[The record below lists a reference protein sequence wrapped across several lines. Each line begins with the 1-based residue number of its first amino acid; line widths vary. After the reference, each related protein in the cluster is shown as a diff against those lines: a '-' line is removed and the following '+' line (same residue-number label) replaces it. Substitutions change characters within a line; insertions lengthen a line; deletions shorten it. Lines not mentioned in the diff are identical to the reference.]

1 LRLILCALLFNVS
14 LGPGAT
20 QFTQRRWEEL
30 TVQIQTKVIV
40 KDLVLRTKMFF
51 GWIERN
57 FVFAVLVDCALAQL
71 IAVGRIATSE
81 IFVFSRAIEDAVD
94 MALMR
99 SRSEAELARMV
110 TQINNLK
117 ELSTVWDEA
126 KSRNLLNCNLAP
138 PAVTKDSAGA
148 KSLIV
153 VRNLHYSRGT
163 ATVRADHLEL
173 KAGTYALT
181 GPNGS
186 GKSTLFRVLMS
197 CKTNERSI
205 DLPTSITLSTPAEP
219 FIEEDDLE
227 RELACEDADAGSE
240 EADIGADGTIDTAGR
255 KLAEIAKDIHPRLSI
270 TMPSS
275 HVVEISQT
283 FYWPLYSK
291 PIDWIYQDHVTETRD
306 EEELQKRVRRVAEE
320 LHSLQFTQTMGNDQE
335 EAVEADSDSEVIPV
349 SSSDDA
355 IKGIMN
361 DLLEEKEDWFGD
373 LSGGQKSKVELVRKV
388 FLHDECP
395 HVLLVDETMAPLD
408 PTSKSLVMAKLK
420 KFCSAS
426 VVIVIYHS
434 DVGREHDGGEGE
446 MVECVPSNDFFD
458 GNIHVENRVIQLRP
472 IC

>member
-1 LRLILCALLFNVS
+1 VS

-20 QFTQRRWEEL
+20 HFTKRRWEEL
-30 TVQIQTKVIV
+30 TVQIQTKEIV
-40 KDLVLRTKMFF
+40 KDLVNRTKQFF
-51 GWIERN
+51 AWIERN
-57 FVFAVLVDCALAQL
+57 FVFSVLVDCALAQL
-71 IAVGRIATSE
+71 IAVGRIATTE

-110 TQINNLK
+110 TQVNNLK
-117 ELSTVWDEA
+117 ELSTVWEKA
-126 KSRNLLNCNLAP
+126 KSRNLLNCNVAP
-138 PAVTKDSAGA
+138 PAVTKDSVGA

-153 VRNLHYSRGT
+153 VRHLHYSRGT

-197 CKTNERSI
+197 CRTNERSI
-205 DLPTSITLSTPAEP
+205 DLPPSITLSTPFEP
-219 FIEEDDLE
+219 LIEADDLE
-227 RELACEDADAGSE
+227 RELACEAADEGTGSE
-240 EADIGADGTIDTAGR
+240 EADIGADGSIDTAGR
-255 KLAEIAKDIHPRLSI
+255 KLVEIAKDIHPRLSI

-291 PIDWIYQDHVTETRD
+291 PIDWIYQEHVTETCD
-306 EEELQKRVRRVAEE
+306 EVELEKRVRRVAEE
-320 LHSLQFTQTMGNDQE
+320 LYSLEFTQAMGSDQQ
-335 EAVEADSDSEVIPV
+335 EAVEADSDSEVV
-349 SSSDDA
+349 SLPPAGDA
-355 IKGIMN
+355 INGIMD

-388 FLHDECP
+388 FLHDKCP
-395 HVLLVDETMAPLD
+395 DVLLVDETMAPLD

-426 VVIVIYHS
+426 VVIVIYHT
-434 DVGREHDGGEGE
+434 DVGRGHKGGEGE

-458 GNIHVENRVIQLRP
+458 ANIHVENQVIQLRP

>member
-1 LRLILCALLFNVS
+1 VS
-14 LGPGAT
+14 VGPGAT

-30 TVQIQTKVIV
+30 TVQIQTKEIV

-57 FVFAVLVDCALAQL
+57 FVFSVLVDCALAQL
-71 IAVGRIATSE
+71 IAIGRIATTE

-126 KSRNLLNCNLAP
+126 KLRNLLNCNLAP
-138 PAVTKDSAGA
+138 PAVTKDSTGTQ
-148 KSLIV
+148 SLIV

-205 DLPTSITLSTPAEP
+205 DLPTSITLSTPSEP
-219 FIEEDDLE
+219 FIEADDLE
-227 RELACEDADAGSE
+227 RELACEDADEGTGRE
-240 EADIGADGTIDTAGR
+240 EAEIGADGIIDTAGR

-291 PIDWIYQDHVTETRD
+291 PIDWIYQEHVTETCD
-306 EEELQKRVRRVAEE
+306 EEELEKRVRRVAEE
-320 LHSLQFTQTMGNDQE
+320 LHSLQFTQTMRNDQQ
-335 EAVEADSDSEVIPV
+335 EAVEADSDSEVV
-349 SSSDDA
+349 SLSPSDDA

-395 HVLLVDETMAPLD
+395 DVLLVDETMAPLD

-458 GNIHVENRVIQLRP
+458 GNIHVENQVIQLRP